1 LNPDLDYGPSNFD
14 HRHHLGLTFNYD
26 LPGKKGNP
34 LLGGW
39 RINSAILLMSR
50 LPWNAVAASQ
60 DTSKTG
66 DKKSDRWDFFGNP
79 KDFDEVK
86 GAAVPFY
93 AGGSANM
100 PAACTQAATSIGTA
114 GPGGNLAQFGCFAR
128 GNSVLIAP
136 QTGTFGTASRNMF
149 RGYPF
154 NNWDFSVFKN
164 TMIRERITAQFRAEF
179 FNFLNHPIMANAS
192 GNITSPST
200 FGCGCDTPDQAGQNP
215 VLGSGGARVIQL
227 GLKIIF

>member
-1 LNPDLDYGPSNFD
+1 MARAVLQNKGSLLRCRNRGERGAIKAQAENGNASRTN
-14 HRHHLGLTFNYD
+14 RKLGRS
-26 LPGKKGNP
+26 P
-34 LLGGW
+34 
-39 RINSAILLMSR
+39 
-50 LPWNAVAASQ
+50 VACQ
-60 DTSKTG
+60 TG

-79 KDFDEVK
+79 KDFVEVK
-86 GAAVPFY
+86 GVAIPFY
-93 AGGSANM
+93 NGGSANM

-114 GPGGNLAQFGCFAR
+114 GPGGNLAQFGCFAK

-136 QTGTFGTASRNMF
+136 PTGTFGTASRNMF

-164 TMIRERITAQFRAEF
+164 TMIKERITAQFRAEF

-192 GNITSPST
+192 GNISSPST

-227 GLKIIF
+227 GLKMIF